1 MIISYIFILI
11 VLIVLSIL
19 IFSIIKLYF
28 NYKKEVQNKGHYP
41 ISLGITLLSV
51 PVISGIFSVDIYPIL
66 LANKFFNLNLPLPDN
81 NSKMIFYSIYV
92 LAVIFI
98 IYIYYKFQN
107 NKEYI
112 KEKSV
117 HNEITYPST
126 EITFSPFFHE
136 RIKELFELKYE
147 KQNLKLFYD
156 EKEQVLIGE
165 YSDAIHKYRYLIYCN
180 IISEYISKEEQ
191 DEILKKLQNIQK
203 NKNNLDDNSYEA
215 KYFYFIPKG
224 DFEEYKNNNE
234 LKCYDENGFLN
245 IVIDFSSYLKKNI
258 KFFEEQLS
266 DIGGV
271 SFKESFISPKFN
283 KGQKNLE
290 IYLDKWLIEKSYKH
304 ISLLADYGM
313 GKTTFLKYYTSYLSK
328 NILNGKQFYRYPV
341 FISLTNTSPMSNDG
355 IQTKI
360 QSFVSKELGVNYALF
375 ERLVHLGKI
384 VFILDGFDEMGFIGT
399 EKTRFEQ
406 FNSIWQLATKDN
418 KILISGRPSYLPTEF
433 ERKNV
438 LNIVEKE
445 LELSQQNPYTE
456 IIEFDYFQE
465 EEILKTLKVYYK
477 DLETIKQ
484 YFEYIKSNQSV
495 LDLCKRPSMLHMTM
509 SILPTLYKEGL
520 EKKISAASLMNKYIE
535 FWISRQES
543 KNIKGCFNKNDN
555 TKKAFLINFFTKL
568 ATQMY
573 ENKTLVVSK
582 GKLDTL
588 ITKEI
593 ENLNMNIKDRDEI
606 FEGFKNEIY
615 SGYFIEVDINYSK
628 EDNFKFVHKSI
639 FEFFVSKK
647 IIDLI
652 NEKDFKHFLWS
663 INWDKEIIDFIYSE
677 IDLDKNNC
685 KYPVL
690 ISLRNSILD
699 KYLFIPITNI
709 RFKDLNTIFIP
720 SIALIYISVSILAIF
735 IGINNDLKF
744 EFDYLYLSKIC
755 LIITIG
761 ILMIFIVRKLS
772 SYIKTRLSF
781 ISKAYFIDIFK
792 NKYLISSRK
801 FQHFLDFYDL
811 FKILNDNLCNY
822 IFKGNDFRIIV
833 FINSNLEKVS
843 FYECLFKKSYFDNNQ
858 LKNVNF
864 EKCEIKYLKFNNCI
878 FNNVNMETSKFKINN
893 FDTILDLSNYYAFAI
908 LVNLLIY
915 KRIFITKRFLIELN
929 RRRIKRI
936 VFSNMNINNFDKNS
950 IDSLKKFIKNN
961 DLKRK
966 NILCDKELKD
976 ILFDY
981 IE

>member
-1 MIISYIFILI
+1 MIISCIFILI

-66 LANKFFNLNLPLPDN
+66 LANKFFNLNLPLPDD
-81 NSKMIFYSIYV
+81 NSKIIFYSIYV

-112 KEKSV
+112 KEKIL
-117 HNEITYPST
+117 HNTIIYPST

-180 IISEYISKEEQ
+180 IQFEYISKKEQ

-203 NKNNLDDNSYEA
+203 DKNDLDNNIYEA

-224 DFEEYKNNNE
+224 DFEDYKNNNE
-234 LKCYDENGFLN
+234 LKCYDENSFLN

-258 KFFEEQLS
+258 KLFEEQLS

-328 NILNGKQFYRYPV
+328 NILNGEQFYRYPV

-360 QSFVSKELGVNYALF
+360 QSFVSKELGVNYTLF

-456 IIEFDYFQE
+456 IIEFDYFQD
-465 EEILKTLKVYYK
+465 EEILKTLNVYYK
-477 DLETIKQ
+477 DLEIIKQ

-509 SILPTLYKEGL
+509 SILPNLYEEGSEKE
-520 EKKISAASLMNKYIE
+520 ISAASLMNKYIE

-543 KNIKGCFNKNDN
+543 KNIKGYFNKNDN
-555 TKKAFLINFFTKL
+555 RKKDFLINFFTKL
-568 ATQMY
+568 AIQMY
-573 ENKTLVVSK
+573 EDKTLVVSK
-582 GKLDTL
+582 RKLDNL

-593 ENLNMNIKDRDEI
+593 ENLHMNIKDRDEI

-639 FEFFVSKK
+639 FEFFISKK

-652 NEKDFKHFLWS
+652 NEKNFKHNLWS
-663 INWDKEIIDFIYSE
+663 IDWDKEIIDFIYSE
-677 IDLDKNNC
+677 INLDKNS
-685 KYPVL
+685 KYPAL
-690 ISLRNSILD
+690 ITLRNSILD

-709 RFKDLNTIFIP
+709 RFTDIIRFGILVYIFQLIVVIISESKKNILEFSSSNLFKSIFTI
-720 SIALIYISVSILAIF
+720 
-735 IGINNDLKF
+735 
-744 EFDYLYLSKIC
+744 
-755 LIITIG
+755 LIIILTII
-761 ILMIFIVRKLS
+761 ILQKFIKYL
-772 SYIKTRLSF
+772 KMRLAF
-781 ISKAYFIDIFK
+781 ISKAYYIDIFK
-792 NKYLISSRK
+792 NKYFINNRK
-801 FQHFLDFYDL
+801 LQHFLDFYRL
-811 FKILNDNLCNY
+811 FKTLNNVIFNNY
-822 IFKGNDFRIIV
+822 K
-833 FINSNLEKVS
+833 FINNS
-843 FYECLFKKSYFDNNQ
+843 FYNISFKDSI
-858 LKNVNF
+858 LENVIF
-864 EKCEIKYLKFNNCI
+864 EKCNFMRTYFNNSHLKSIIFNESTIKYLKFDNCTFYNI
-878 FNNVNMETSKFKINN
+878 NLKNVKFKKNIIYSLIFEIVFYKKMFLRNKKKYLFHRRAVSKIIFSNMTIQNFDENSINN
-893 FDTILDLSNYYAFAI
+893 F
-908 LVNLLIY
+908 
-915 KRIFITKRFLIELN
+915 KE
-929 RRRIKRI
+929 
-936 VFSNMNINNFDKNS
+936 
-950 IDSLKKFIKNN
+950 FIKSN

-966 NILCDKELKD
+966 DILCDKELKD
-976 ILFDY
+976 VLFDDLRLKN
-981 IE
+981 

>member
-1 MIISYIFILI
+1 MIISYIFILV

-41 ISLGITLLSV
+41 ISLGITLLSI
-51 PVISGIFSVDIYPIL
+51 PVLTGFLSLDSYPIVL
-66 LANKFFNLNLPLPDN
+66 INKFFNLDLPLPDN

-180 IISEYISKEEQ
+180 IISEYISKKEQ

-203 NKNNLDDNSYEA
+203 NKKDLDNNSYEA

-234 LKCYDENGFLN
+234 LKCYDENSFLN

-258 KFFEEQLS
+258 KLFEEQLS

-283 KGQKNLE
+283 KAQKNLE

-328 NILNGKQFYRYPV
+328 NILNGEQFYRYPV

-445 LELSQQNPYTE
+445 MELCQQNPYTE

-477 DLETIKQ
+477 DLEIINQ
-484 YFEYIKSNQSV
+484 YYDYIKSNQSV

-509 SILPTLYKEGL
+509 SILPTLYREGL

-543 KNIKGCFNKNDN
+543 KNIKGYFNKNDN
-555 TKKAFLINFFTKL
+555 TKKTFLINFFTKL

-573 ENKTLVVSK
+573 QDKTLVVSK
-582 GKLDTL
+582 IKLDNL
-588 ITKEI
+588 IMKEI
-593 ENLNMNIKDRDEI
+593 ENLNMNIKDKDEI

-652 NEKDFKHFLWS
+652 NEKNFKHSLWS

-677 IDLDKNNC
+677 IDLDNNS
-685 KYPVL
+685 KYPAL

-709 RFKDLNTIFIP
+709 KLKDMVKIFIFTTT
-720 SIALIYISVSILAIF
+720 IIYLSAIIPILKK
-735 IGINNDLKF
+735 GINNELKF
-744 EFDYLYLSKIC
+744 EINYSYSSEIL
-755 LIITIG
+755 LIFFII
-761 ILMIFIVRKLS
+761 ILMVFIVRKSL
-772 SYIKTRLSF
+772 SYIETRLSF

-792 NKYLISSRK
+792 NNYLISSRK
-801 FQHFLDFYDL
+801 LQHFFDFYDL
-811 FKILNDNLCNY
+811 FEILNDNLCNY
-822 IFKGNDFRIIV
+822 IFKGNDFRIIA
-833 FINSNLEKVS
+833 FKNSNLEKVT
-843 FYECLFKKSYFDNNQ
+843 FYECFFKKSYFDNNQ
-858 LKNVNF
+858 LNNVNF

-878 FNNVNMETSKFKINN
+878 FNNVNVETSKFKINN
-893 FDTILDLSNYYAFAI
+893 FDSILALINYNAFTI

-915 KRIFITKRFLIELN
+915 KRIFITKRFSIELN
-929 RRRIKRI
+929 RRHIKRI

-950 IDSLKKFIKNN
+950 IDSFKKFIKNN

-976 ILFDY
+976 ILFSD
-981 IE
+981 

>member
-81 NSKMIFYSIYV
+81 NSKIIFYSIYV

-112 KEKSV
+112 KEKII
-117 HNEITYPST
+117 HNTITYPST

-180 IISEYISKEEQ
+180 IQFEYISKKEQ
-191 DEILKKLQNIQK
+191 DKILKKLQNIQK
-203 NKNNLDDNSYEA
+203 DKNNLDNNIYEA
-215 KYFYFIPKG
+215 KYFYFILNG
-224 DFEEYKNNNE
+224 IFEYNENNE
-234 LKCYDENGFLN
+234 LKCFDENSFLN
-245 IVIDFSSYLKKNI
+245 IVIDFSSYLKKNVELFD
-258 KFFEEQLS
+258 KQLS
-266 DIGGV
+266 DIGRV

-283 KGQKNLE
+283 NGQKKLE
-290 IYLDKWLIEKSYKH
+290 VYLDNWLIEKSYKH

-328 NILNGKQFYRYPV
+328 KILAGENFSRYPV

-355 IQTKI
+355 IQIKI
-360 QSFVSKELGVNYALF
+360 QSFVSNELGVNYSLF
-375 ERLVHLGKI
+375 EKLVHLGKI

-445 LELSQQNPYTE
+445 LQVSQQNPYTE
-456 IIEFDYFQE
+456 IVEFDYFQE
-465 EEILKTLKVYYK
+465 EEILKTLKVYYSDSK
-477 DLETIKQ
+477 IIQQ
-484 YFEYIKSNQSV
+484 YFSYIKSNKSV

-509 SILPTLYKEGL
+509 SILPDLYEEGFA
-520 EKKISAASLMNKYIE
+520 KKISAASLMNKYVE

-543 KNIKGCFNKNDN
+543 KNIKGFFNKNDN
-555 TKKAFLINFFTKL
+555 RKKYFLINFFTNL
-568 ATQMY
+568 ASQMY
-573 ENKTLVVSK
+573 EDKTLVVSK
-582 GKLDTL
+582 RKLDSL

-593 ENLNMNIKDRDEI
+593 ENLNMDIQDRDDI

-628 EDNFKFVHKSI
+628 EDNFRFVHKSI

-647 IIDLI
+647 IINLI
-652 NEKDFKHFLWS
+652 NEKNFKHNLWS
-663 INWDKEIIDFIYSE
+663 LNWDKEIINFIYSE
-677 IDLDKNNC
+677 IDLDKNS
-685 KYPVL
+685 KYPAL
-690 ISLRNSILD
+690 ITLRNSILD
-699 KYLFIPITNI
+699 KYILIFITN
-709 RFKDLNTIFIP
+709 
-720 SIALIYISVSILAIF
+720 
-735 IGINNDLKF
+735 LKKH
-744 EFDYLYLSKIC
+744 E
-755 LIITIG
+755 LIIFFLITYTILLITSF
-761 ILMIFIVRKLS
+761 ILENKRTSTVKIDENTFLVLIISLLGFFIFRKFIRYLIS
-772 SYIKTRLSF
+772 RFSF
-781 ISKAYFIDIFK
+781 ISKAYYIEIFK
-792 NKYLISSRK
+792 NNYSISNRK
-801 FQHFLDFYDL
+801 LQHLFDFYKL
-811 FKILNDNLCNY
+811 FKTLDNVSFNNY
-822 IFKGNDFRIIV
+822 E
-833 FINSNLEKVS
+833 FINNY
-843 FYECLFKKSYFDNNQ
+843 FYDIFFKDST
-858 LKNVNF
+858 LKNTKF
-864 EKCEIKYLKFNNCI
+864 EKCNFDKIYFYNTDLKNIIFNKSTVKYLKFDNCTFHNI
-878 FNNVNMETSKFKINN
+878 NWDNVKFKKKNIIGLKIEFFLQKLILFLFLGNKDLYIFHRKAISRIIFSNMTINN
-893 FDTILDLSNYYAFAI
+893 FDEYS
-908 LVNLLIY
+908 
-915 KRIFITKRFLIELN
+915 
-929 RRRIKRI
+929 
-936 VFSNMNINNFDKNS
+936 IN
-950 IDSLKKFIKNN
+950 SLKEFIKTNN
-961 DLKRK
+961 LKRK

-976 ILFDY
+976 ILFTDKF
-981 IE
+981 IFKTV